1 MSTPTKPSTSV
12 HRALLMSKLLDL
24 HLSRAIA
31 REREKDRVMRKFI
44 QLAENVE
51 ADLKELDRDAD
62 ELERRRVV
70 GKDRAKAVVNTHH
83 LLQDRID
90 EGIAALEKVADDA
103 GIVRQNTRTAAELAA
118 IEAEEKA
125 ELEKLKREPQTTKPG
140 DVGELSKEAI
150 KPEAPKLGEASGG
163 MPEVS
168 FPKAAE

>member
-1 MSTPTKPSTSV
+1 MKSSTSV
-12 HRALLMSKLLDL
+12 HHALLMSKLLDL

-31 REREKDRVMRKFI
+31 REHEKDRVMRKFI

-62 ELERRRVV
+62 ELERRRLD
-70 GKDRAKAVVNTHH
+70 GKERAKKVVNNHH
-83 LLQDRID
+83 RLQDRID

-103 GIVRQNTRTAAELAA
+103 GIERQNTRTAAELAA
-118 IEAEEKA
+118 IEAEEAA
-125 ELEKLKREPQTTKPG
+125 EQAKLKGEKP
-140 DVGELSKEAI
+140 KEAI
-150 KPEAPKLGEASGG
+150 EPEAPKLGEASGG